1 MHLPELVAHRGYT
14 LHYPENTL
22 AGVQAAIDAGA
33 RYVEVDVQLSSDK
46 GPVLFHDRNLK
57 RLCGVD
63 GMVHEFSLQRLRN
76 LRVSEFDRFGYRYAQ
91 TPMATLAQLAEL
103 LGRHPHLRAFVEVKR
118 VAIER
123 FGVDLV
129 LHQVVRELRHVF
141 KQCTLIS
148 YSIEFMRTARRN
160 GYPSIGVILE
170 KWRQRHLETVR
181 AMHPEFFFCDADDLP
196 RWGNLRIKDAQLAV
210 YEITDA
216 RTAANLARRGA
227 DLIETF
233 AIGEMLAEFELLRTA
248 PA

>member
-14 LHYPENTL
+14 LRYPENTL
-22 AGVQAAIDAGA
+22 VGIAAAIEAGA
-33 RYVEVDVQLSSDK
+33 RFIEVDIQLSADK
-46 GPVLFHDRNLK
+46 VPVLFHDRNLQ
-57 RLCGVD
+57 RLCGVS
-63 GMVHEFSLQRLRN
+63 GMVHEFPMQQLHK

-91 TPMATLAQLAEL
+91 TPIATLAQLVEL
-103 LGRHPHLRAFVEVKR
+103 LGRHPDLRAFIEIKR

-129 LHQVVRELRHVF
+129 LQQVVHELRKAF

-148 YSIEFMRTARRN
+148 YSIEFLRTARRN

-170 KWRQRHLETVR
+170 KWRHRHLDTVK
-181 AMHPEFFFCDADDLP
+181 AMRPEFFFCDALDLP
-196 RWGNLRIKDAQLAV
+196 RWGSLRVNGGQLAV

-216 RTAANLARRGA
+216 RTAINLAKRGVHM
-227 DLIETF
+227 IETF
-233 AIGEMLAEFELLRTA
+233 AIGEMLAEFEFLRTT

>member
-22 AGVQAAIDAGA
+22 AGIEAAIQAGA
-33 RYVEVDVQLSSDK
+33 RYIEVDVQLTADK
-46 GPVLFHDRNLK
+46 VPVLFHDRNLQ
-57 RLCGVD
+57 RLCGVS
-63 GMVHEFSLQRLRN
+63 GLVHEFSLQRLHN
-76 LRVSEFDRFGYRYAQ
+76 LRISEFDRFGYRYAQ
-91 TPMATLAQLAEL
+91 TPVATLAQLAEL
-103 LGRHPHLRAFVEVKR
+103 LGRHPHLRAFVEIKR

-129 LHQVVRELRHVF
+129 LHQVVRDLRHVF

-148 YSIEFMRTARRN
+148 YSIEFLRTARRN
-160 GYPSIGVILE
+160 GYPSIGVILD
-170 KWRQRHLETVR
+170 KWRHRHLEAVK
-181 AMHPEFFFCDADDLP
+181 AMHPEFFFYDAVDLP
-196 RWGNLRIKDAQLAV
+196 RWGKLRVSGGQLVV

-216 RTAANLARRGA
+216 RTAINLARRGV

>member
-1 MHLPELVAHRGYT
+1 
-14 LHYPENTL
+14 
-22 AGVQAAIDAGA
+22 
-33 RYVEVDVQLSSDK
+33 
-46 GPVLFHDRNLK
+46 
-57 RLCGVD
+57 
-63 GMVHEFSLQRLRN
+63 
-76 LRVSEFDRFGYRYAQ
+76 
-91 TPMATLAQLAEL
+91 
-103 LGRHPHLRAFVEVKR
+103 
-118 VAIER
+118 
-123 FGVDLV
+123 
-129 LHQVVRELRHVF
+129 
-141 KQCTLIS
+141 
-148 YSIEFMRTARRN
+148 MRTARRN

>member
-22 AGVQAAIDAGA
+22 AGIEAAIQAGA
-33 RYVEVDVQLSSDK
+33 RYIEVDIQLSADK
-46 GPVLFHDRNLK
+46 VPVLFHDRNLQ
-57 RLCGVD
+57 RLCGVN
-63 GMVHEFSLQRLRN
+63 GMVHEFSLHRLHN

-91 TPMATLAQLAEL
+91 TPVATLAQLAEL
-103 LGRHPHLRAFVEVKR
+103 LARHPHLRAFVEVKR
-118 VAIER
+118 VTIER

-148 YSIEFMRTARRN
+148 YSIEFLRTARRN

-170 KWRQRHLETVR
+170 KWRHRHLESVR
-181 AMHPEFFFCDADDLP
+181 AMHPEFFFCDALDLP
-196 RWGNLRIKDAQLAV
+196 RWGNLRINGSQLAV

-216 RTAANLARRGA
+216 STAIRLAKRGV

-233 AIGEMLAEFELLRTA
+233 AIGEMLAEFELQRTA
-248 PA
+248 SA